1 MELYQSIYENTKH
14 MMTPLDDTQKANVI
28 QLIPRLDQ
36 KGQDLLFFLIRMY
49 HNQQSQDIT
58 FQLPYQSGSQDSA
71 DSSCK
76 DVEFDLT
83 VFPTQLQHMVYL
95 FTRMHYDYISYESNR
110 K

>member
-1 MELYQSIYENTKH
+1 MELYQSIHDNTKQ
-14 MMTPLDDTQKANVI
+14 MTTDLDEKQRQDVL
-28 QLIPRLDQ
+28 QLIPKLDQ
-36 KGQDLLFFLIRMY
+36 KGHDLLFFIIRMY

-58 FQLPYQSGSQDSA
+58 FKLPYQTTPSETSGG
-71 DSSCK
+71 

-83 VFPTQLQHMVYL
+83 TFPCQLQHMVYL